1 MIFSV
6 QSRLSYEV
14 EHLTPAWFF
23 LLGAHTDGQRILTET
38 LTTNKPLTLHEG
50 RDLLHNRSLYG
61 LLPPGFLELEYQAQ
75 IQISPP
81 GSLTLAP
88 DPMFLHASRYCCPEQ
103 FRPLVLDILG
113 LDILGSE
120 RGEWQMATL
129 LCDWVRQHVR
139 YLPCSTTSRSTA
151 VDTVI
156 RGSGV
161 CRDFAHVA
169 ISLCRAAGLPT
180 RYVSV
185 YAYRL
190 QPPDFHA
197 LFEVFADGQWHL
209 MDATGLA
216 DVTHVVRIGMGRDA
230 GDIPVAEFSE
240 RVTCCGLSVAV
251 DLVPEREAVAD
262 PVPLPTWVESA

>member
-38 LTTNKPLTLHEG
+38 LTTNKPLALHEG
-50 RDLLHNRSLYG
+50 WDLVHNRSLYG

-75 IQISPP
+75 VQVSPS

-88 DPMFLHASRYCCPEQ
+88 DPVFLHASRYCCPQ
-103 FRPLVLDILG
+103 QVRPLVLDILG
-113 LDILGSE
+113 QE

-129 LCDWVRQHVR
+129 LCRWVQQHVC

-151 VDTVI
+151 VDTLI

-169 ISLCRAAGLPT
+169 ISLCRAAGLPA

-185 YAYRL
+185 YAYQL
-190 QPPDFHA
+190 HPPDFHA

-216 DVTHVVRIGMGRDA
+216 DVSHVVRIGMGRDA

-240 RVTCCGLSVAV
+240 KVTCCSLSVVV
-251 DLVPEREAVAD
+251 DLLPEREAVS
-262 PVPLPTWVESA
+262 VPTWVESA